1 MVQTML
7 RIMSGQ
13 LRKDRQKLLYA
24 KIFGDIKINELEK
37 MLAVMTKSRNPSIW
51 IYLTYTCPL
60 KTRTAA
66 LKTLGFCESG
76 S

>member
-51 IYLTYTCPL
+51 IYLPYTCPL
-60 KTRTAA
+60 KNKNRSPQKVAV
-66 LKTLGFCESG
+66 LCVG
-76 S
+76 